1 MANIDFDKILNS
13 SPKKRLIIGYE
24 NLKRN
29 FTEDAAMEYSEC
41 YKDKSLSFILE
52 NSRYIFAEPYH
63 GLKFYENTIE
73 NMGKYCAFT
82 EFENELEK
90 VMDYIDDHPTMPK
103 EQRMMY
109 ENLCDTIK
117 TNMRYYTNSSL
128 IVNYALEHGM
138 IDKDTLTSISDVLY
152 LHETK
157 NYDSDE
163 EIMNN
168 LYESIDDTYTFYSL
182 TPYISAVYENPLY
195 TSSKIGEYYNESS
208 NEDDTSTWRNFIESS
223 VILSKL
229 CNDHGYKLAL
239 GKVRNRDVKVIF
251 ESLAEEALGSHINS
265 IVEEK
270 CTSKDVYYA
279 SPNSSV
285 NNIFENESLYELMR
299 DDNEKLRE
307 HREELLEA
315 TYSIISDLVFFEYMN
330 CDDSTSMISGYNNFF
345 EQGTSISDAFDMFI
359 EMDAV
364 LKDNPVNSGEPS
376 RVVAKHTSKYGEYTE
391 DDDKKSKSK
400 KTDKDDDLDI
410 DDEDDEET
418 SDVTSTDKT
427 DSKKSDDEL
436 INSDKGAIKSK
447 SKIDDFTHKNMDKE
461 AKYYK
466 KKGERAVKNAKIKNA
481 AKSAVA
487 IPKSVITDTK
497 AKVDDTIR
505 KWDEM
510 DDNRRREY
518 IIKPGFR
525 KKWIKNLKLALM
537 YGGAAKAKLT
547 LVPLLMVARH
557 FSKKKDLRIR
567 QDLKREL
574 ETEIA
579 IVDAKIND
587 AEANGDREQKY
598 KLMRV
603 KSQLEK
609 EQLRVASNSKYV

>member
-73 NMGKYCAFT
+73 NMGRYCAFT

-90 VMDYIDDHPTMPK
+90 VMDYMDDHPTMNK

-109 ENLCDTIK
+109 ENLCDSIK

-138 IDKDTLTSISDVLY
+138 IDGETLTTISDVLY

-163 EIMNN
+163 EIMND

-182 TPYISAVYENPLY
+182 TPYISAIYENPVF
-195 TSSKIGEYYNESS
+195 TSSKLSEYYSESTT
-208 NEDDTSTWRNFIESS
+208 DDDISTWSNFIESS
-223 VILSKL
+223 IILSKL
-229 CNDHGYKLAL
+229 CNDYGYKLAL
-239 GKVRNRDVKVIF
+239 GKVRNKDVKVVF
-251 ESLAEEALGSHINS
+251 ESLSKEPIGTHINS
-265 IVEEK
+265 IVEER
-270 CTSKDVYYA
+270 CTSRDIHYA
-279 SPNSSV
+279 SPKSSV
-285 NNIFENESLYELMR
+285 NNIFENESLYDLMR

-307 HREELLEA
+307 HREELLES

-330 CDDSTSMISGYNNFF
+330 CDDPSSMISGYNHFF
-345 EQGTSISDAFDMFI
+345 EQGTTISDAFDMFV

-364 LKDNPVNSGEPS
+364 MKDNPINDGEPS

-391 DDDKKSKSK
+391 DEKSKRK
-400 KTDKDDDLDI
+400 KNKDDDLD
-410 DDEDDEET
+410 DEEDVDDEET
-418 SDVTSTDKT
+418 KET
-427 DSKKSDDEL
+427 DDEL
-436 INSDKGAIKSK
+436 INSDKGAFKSK
-447 SKIDDFTHKNMDKE
+447 NKIDKFTHRNMDKE

-466 KKGERAVKNAKIKNA
+466 KKGERAVKNAKLKNA

-487 IPKSVITDTK
+487 IPKDVVIDTK
-497 AKVDDTIR
+497 RKVDETIR

-525 KKWIKNLKLALM
+525 KKWVKNLKLALM